1 MAPIEA
7 VFFWTAIVL
16 FALSTVLSLYT
27 TVFKK
32 AKAMD
37 ASFYISVLAFG
48 SLTLAVFF
56 RLQAVGNLP
65 VAGPYESSL
74 GGVWFIMAFYIVGS
88 LRFTGIRTA
97 GVALFPICLL
107 ILGYGIMSKPVLAPM
122 AAAVRSIWLYVH
134 VLFAWLAFGSFSICL
149 GLGVLYIMKTGNSR
163 GEFLKKIPEPERLEE
178 LAFKYLLFG
187 FITDAVMIAS
197 GAMWAKNLWGH
208 YWNWDPVETWSLLT
222 WLVYGLIIHLRLTM
236 GWRAR
241 RFVWLLILAFPLM
254 VITYFGIDLLV
265 KSSLHIFKVWQEI

>member
-1 MAPIEA
+1 MAPLEA
-7 VFFWTAIVL
+7 LFFWIALVL

-37 ASFYISVLAFG
+37 VSFYVSLLAFG
-48 SLTLAVFF
+48 SLTLSVFF
-56 RLQAVGNLP
+56 RLEAVGNLP

-74 GGVWFIMAFYIVGS
+74 GGVWFIMGFYAGAS
-88 LRFTGIRTA
+88 LKFKALRITGI
-97 GVALFPICLL
+97 ALFPLCLL
-107 ILGYGIMSKPVLAPM
+107 LLGYGVMSNPLLAPM
-122 AAAVRSIWLYVH
+122 TAAVRSIWLYIH
-134 VLFAWLAFGSFSICL
+134 VFFAWLAFGSFSICL
-149 GLGVLYIMKTGNSR
+149 GLGVLYLLKDRNSE
-163 GEFLKKIPEPERLEE
+163 GEVLKRIPEPERLEE

-208 YWNWDPVETWSLLT
+208 YWSWDPVETWSLLT

-241 RFVWLLILAFPLM
+241 RFAWLLILAFPLM

-265 KSSLHIFKVWQEI
+265 KSSLHIFKAWQEV